1 MRHTRRASVRS
12 HARVAPLV
20 AVGLIVGGSLV
31 PAQGQQGNAVAPPAA
46 RDSRATPTGTAVI
59 AGVVVAAD
67 TGRPVRRVRLT
78 LSSTAPDVSLSA
90 TTADDGHF
98 KFTELPAGAF
108 TLAASRP
115 GFIDS
120 IFGQRTPGSGRPGT
134 PVQLIDGQK
143 VESLSMPIARGG
155 VITGMVADDR
165 GDPEFGAQ
173 VRAMRWVLRSGE
185 RTLTVAATATT
196 DDRGIYRATGL
207 LPGDYLVSAT
217 SPEGPS
223 SDLLVADAKKR
234 LAEVSAMG
242 TSAAASA
249 VADLKATIATLVDST
264 DPSKDAPT
272 GYAPVYYPGTT
283 LAAAAQTVT
292 LGVSEERQAVNVSL
306 QLVPL
311 TRVSGVVTGAA
322 GTAGSVLVV
331 LTATGTPAPLPGPR
345 TARLGPDGR
354 FSFSA
359 VPPGSYTVMAF
370 TMRDSAVAAKI
381 AADKLAAALPKSQ
394 TVPDVPSFWA
404 ATDVVVDDRSMAP
417 ITLGL
422 QPALA
427 VSGRFALSGSS
438 APPDF
443 SRMRVLLSAASSAS
457 PERSVPVPPAAADVN
472 GRFSVAG
479 LVPGR
484 YRLSVAGT
492 AGPWS
497 IASAVIGGRD
507 VMDAPLEVRSGDD
520 LAGLVV
526 TLTDRT
532 TWLLG
537 TLQDASGRV
546 TSDFTVVVFPF
557 DAAYWLPQARRIQAA
572 RPSTD
577 GHYGFRGLPPG
588 EYRVAVV
595 PDVEPGQ
602 WYDPN
607 WLRQVLPSAVAIT
620 LGDGERHLQDLRV
633 GR

>member
-1 MRHTRRASVRS
+1 VPQASFNA
-12 HARVAPLV
+12 HARFACAFIVAT
-20 AVGLIVGGSLV
+20 GLLAGGSLLG
-31 PAQGQQGNAVAPPAA
+31 AQVRQGTVGTPPAG
-46 RDSRATPTGTAVI
+46 RDSRTTSPGTAVI

-67 TGRPVRRVRLT
+67 TGRPVRRVHVT
-78 LSSTAPDVSLSA
+78 LSSTAPEVSLSA

-98 KFTELPAGAF
+98 KFSELPAGAF

-120 IFGQRTPGSGRPGT
+120 VFGQRTPGSGRPGT

-143 VESLSMPIARGG
+143 AESLSMPIARGG
-155 VITGMVADDR
+155 VITGLVADDR

-173 VRAMRWVLRSGE
+173 VRAMRWVMRSGE

-217 SPEGPS
+217 SPEAPS

-242 TSAAASA
+242 TSAAPSA
-249 VADLKATIATLVDST
+249 LADLKATIATLVDST

-292 LGVSEERQAVNVSL
+292 LGVSEERQAVDVSL

-322 GTAGSVLVV
+322 GMAGSVIVV
-331 LTATGTPAPLPGPR
+331 LTPTGTPVPLPGPR
-345 TARLGPDGR
+345 TVRLGPDGR

-359 VPPGSYTVMAF
+359 VSPGSYSVLAF
-370 TMRDSAVAAKI
+370 TMQDSAVAAKL
-381 AADKLAAALPKSQ
+381 AADKLAAAVAKSQ
-394 TVPDVPSFWA
+394 AEPDVPSSWA
-404 ATDVVVDDRSMAP
+404 AVDVVVDGRPMAP
-417 ITLGL
+417 IALGL
-422 QPALA
+422 QNALG
-427 VSGRFALSGSS
+427 VSGHFALSGSS
-438 APPDF
+438 PPPDF

-457 PERSVPVPPAAADVN
+457 PERSVPVPPAAADAS
-472 GRFSVAG
+472 GRFSVTG

-484 YRLSVAGT
+484 YRLNVAGA

-507 VMDAPLEVRSGDD
+507 VCDVPLEVRSGDD
-520 LAGLVV
+520 LGGLVI

-532 TWLLG
+532 TSLSG
-537 TLQDASGRV
+537 ALQDASGQV
-546 TSDFTVVVFPF
+546 TSDFTVIVFPTES
-557 DAAYWLPQARRIQAA
+557 AYWLPQARRIQAM

-588 EYRVAVV
+588 DYRVAVV

-602 WYDPN
+602 WYDSN
-607 WLRQVLPSAVAIT
+607 WLQQVLPSAVRIT

-633 GR
+633 GK

>member
-1 MRHTRRASVRS
+1 MRRAPVGVHLRF
-12 HARVAPLV
+12 VVL
-20 AVGLIVGGSLV
+20 GLIGLGAGGSILG
-31 PAQGQQGNAVAPPAA
+31 AQVGQGSVVTPPAG
-46 RDSRATPTGTAVI
+46 RDSRATSTGTAVI

-67 TGRPVRRVRLT
+67 TGRPVRRVRVT

-98 KFTELPAGAF
+98 KFSELPAGAF
-108 TLAASRP
+108 TVSASRP

-120 IFGQRTPGSGRPGT
+120 VFGQRTPGSGRPGT

-155 VITGMVADDR
+155 VITGLVADDR

-173 VRAMRWVLRSGE
+173 VRAMRWVMRSGE
-185 RTLTVAATATT
+185 RTLTVVATATT

-223 SDLLVADAKKR
+223 SDQLVADAKKR
-234 LAEVSAMG
+234 LAEVSAMA
-242 TSAAASA
+242 TSAAPNAL
-249 VADLKATIATLVDST
+249 ADLKATIATLVDST

-283 LAAAAQTVT
+283 LPAAAQTVT
-292 LGVSEERQAVNVSL
+292 LGVSEERQAIDVSL

-331 LTATGTPAPLPGPR
+331 LTPTGTPVPPPGPR

-359 VPPGSYTVMAF
+359 VSPGSYTVMAF
-370 TMRDSAVAAKI
+370 TLPDVAAKL
-381 AADKLAAALPKSQ
+381 AADKLATAFAKSQ
-394 TVPDVPSFWA
+394 PEPDVPSSWA
-404 ATDVVVDDRSMAP
+404 SFDVVVDGRPMAP
-417 ITLGL
+417 VVLGL
-422 QPALA
+422 QTDLA
-427 VSGRFALSGSS
+427 VSGHFTLSGSS
-438 APPDF
+438 PPPDF

-457 PERSVPVPPAAADVN
+457 PERSVPVPPAAADAT

-479 LVPGR
+479 LVPGH
-484 YRLSVAGT
+484 YRLSVAGA

-497 IASAVIGGRD
+497 VASAVIGGRD
-507 VMDAPLEVRSGDD
+507 VCDVPLEVRSGND
-520 LAGLVV
+520 LGGLVV
-526 TLTDRT
+526 TLTDRS

-546 TSDFTVVVFPF
+546 TSDFTVVVFPS
-557 DAAYWLPQARRIQAA
+557 DAASWLPQARRVQAT

-588 EYRVAVV
+588 DYLLAVV

-607 WLRQVLPSAVAIT
+607 WLRQVLPSAVSIRLA
-620 LGDGERHLQDLRV
+620 DGQRRTQDLRV
-633 GR
+633 GK

>member
-1 MRHTRRASVRS
+1 MRRAFIRS
-12 HARVAPLV
+12 RAYLAVLV
-20 AVGLIVGGSLV
+20 AIGLLVGGSL
-31 PAQGQQGNAVAPPAA
+31 PSAQVRRGSVVAPATG
-46 RDSRATPTGTAVI
+46 RDSRATSTGTAAI

-67 TGRPVRRVRLT
+67 TGRPVRRVRVT

-98 KFTELPAGAF
+98 KFSDLPAGAF

-120 IFGQRTPGSGRPGT
+120 VFGQRTPGSGRSGT

-173 VRAMRWVLRSGE
+173 VRAMRWVMRSGE
-185 RTLTVAATATT
+185 RTLMVASTATT
-196 DDRGIYRATGL
+196 DDRGVYRATGL

-223 SDLLVADAKKR
+223 IDLLVADAKKR
-234 LAEVSAMG
+234 IAEVSAMG
-242 TSAAASA
+242 TSAAPNAL
-249 VADLKATIATLVDST
+249 ADLKATIATLVDST
-264 DPSKDAPT
+264 DPSKDAST

-292 LGVSEERQAVNVSL
+292 LGVSEERQAVDMSL

-311 TRVSGVVTGAA
+311 TRVSGVVAGAA

-331 LTATGTPAPLPGPR
+331 LTATGTPVPLPGPR

-370 TMRDSAVAAKI
+370 TMQDSAVAAKV
-381 AADKLAAALPKSQ
+381 AADKLAAAFAKSQ
-394 TVPDVPSFWA
+394 TEPDVPSSWA
-404 ATDVVVDDRSMAP
+404 AADVVVDGRPMAP
-417 ITLGL
+417 IVMGL
-422 QPALA
+422 QAALA
-427 VSGRFALSGSS
+427 MSGRFVLAGSS
-438 APPDF
+438 PPPDF
-443 SRMRVLLSAASSAS
+443 SRIRVLLSAASSAS
-457 PERSVPVPPAAADVN
+457 PERSVPVPPAIADAT
-472 GRFSVAG
+472 GRFSVTG

-484 YRLSVAGT
+484 YRLSVAGA

-507 VMDAPLEVRSGDD
+507 VCDVPLEVRSGDD

-537 TLQDASGRV
+537 TLQDASGRL

-557 DAAYWLPQARRIQAA
+557 DAAYWLPQARRIQAT

-588 EYRVAVV
+588 DYRVAVV

-607 WLRQVLPSAVAIT
+607 WLRQVLPSAVPVT

>member
-1 MRHTRRASVRS
+1 MRRGSLGL
-12 HARVAPLV
+12 HARFALLGVI
-20 AVGLIVGGSLV
+20 GLSAGGSILGAQV
-31 PAQGQQGNAVAPPAA
+31 PGSGVTPPSG
-46 RDSRATPTGTAVI
+46 RDNRATSTGTAII

-67 TGRPVRRVRLT
+67 TGRPVRRVRVT
-78 LSSTAPDVSLSA
+78 VSSTTPDVSLSA

-98 KFTELPAGAF
+98 KFSELPAGAF

-120 IFGQRTPGSGRPGT
+120 VFGQRTPGSGRPGT
-134 PVQLIDGQK
+134 PVQLVDGQK
-143 VESLSMPIARGG
+143 VESLSMAIARGG
-155 VITGMVADDR
+155 VITGLVADDR

-173 VRAMRWVLRSGE
+173 VRAMRWVMRSGE

-242 TSAAASA
+242 TSAAPSA
-249 VADLKATIATLVDST
+249 LADLKATIATLVDST

-292 LGVSEERQAVNVSL
+292 LGVSEERQAVDVSL

-331 LTATGTPAPLPGPR
+331 LTATGTPVPPPGPR

-359 VPPGSYTVMAF
+359 VSPGSYTVMAF
-370 TMRDSAVAAKI
+370 TLQDSAVTAKI
-381 AADKLAAALPKSQ
+381 AADKLAAAFPKSQ
-394 TVPDVPSFWA
+394 AEPDVPPSWA
-404 ATDVVVDDRSMAP
+404 AVDVVVDGRPIAP
-417 ITLGL
+417 VVLGL
-422 QPALA
+422 QTALA
-427 VSGRFALSGSS
+427 VSGHFTLSGSS
-438 APPDF
+438 PPPDF

-457 PERSVPVPPAAADVN
+457 PERSVPVAPAAADAT

-479 LVPGR
+479 LVPGH
-484 YRLSVAGT
+484 YRLSLAGA

-497 IASAVIGGRD
+497 VASAVMGGRD
-507 VMDAPLEVRSGDD
+507 VMDVPLEVRSGDD
-520 LAGLVV
+520 LGGLVV
-526 TLTDRT
+526 TLTDRS

-546 TSDFTVVVFPF
+546 TSDFTVVVFPP
-557 DAAYWLPQARRIQAA
+557 DAAYWLPQARRVQAT

-588 EYRVAVV
+588 DYLLAVV

-607 WLRQVLPSAVAIT
+607 WLRQVLPSAVRIS

-633 GR
+633 GK